1 MHMRCN
7 FGCHGQYDSA
17 PLGVR
22 KALLS
27 WRGVGSWAG
36 NSLGVRCWTPLLG
49 DTLNTT
55 PPGFAALDESAAAN
69 RGVAA
74 EMLSCRPGGEPPL
87 VLPVGEVFGEVRQ
100 AEEGAPV
107 GLRGVRAKS
116 RRGVLA
122 PAREDA
128 VVLREASRK
137 PTRALFGGEADFG
150 GELALHGVGAVSGD
164 GILLSLRGND
174 ALAAVAIRSSSRGT
188 AQMFATALNKCSKC
202 QFIRTNKQK
211 TSEFGL
217 EDYGAP

>member
-1 MHMRCN
+1 MHTQN
-7 FGCHGQYDSA
+7 VTLGCDDERDNP

-36 NSLGVRCWTPLLG
+36 KSLGVRCWTPLLG

-55 PPGFAALDESAAAN
+55 PPPGLAALAGSTAAD

-74 EMLSCRPGGEPPL
+74 EMLSRRPGGEPRL
-87 VLPVGEVFGEVRQ
+87 VLPVGEVLGEVRR
-100 AEEGAPV
+100 AEEGPPV

-122 PAREDA
+122 PAREAAAA
-128 VVLREASRK
+128 VREASRK
-137 PTRALFGGEADFG
+137 PTRALFGGEAIFG
-150 GELALHGVGAVSGD
+150 GELVLGGEGALEGPGGD
-164 GILLSLRGND
+164 GILLSLGGVK

-188 AQMFATALNKCSKC
+188 A
-202 QFIRTNKQK
+202 
-211 TSEFGL
+211 
-217 EDYGAP
+217 

>member
-1 MHMRCN
+1 M
-7 FGCHGQYDSA
+7 
-17 PLGVR
+17 R

-55 PPGFAALDESAAAN
+55 PPGFAALDGSTAAD

-74 EMLSCRPGGEPPL
+74 EMLSRRPGGEPPL
-87 VLPVGEVFGEVRQ
+87 VLPVGEVFGEVRR

-128 VVLREASRK
+128 AVVREASRK
-137 PTRALFGGEADFG
+137 PTRALFGGEAAFG

-188 AQMFATALNKCSKC
+188 AQMLPQRSSSAAHVNISETISKE
-202 QFIRTNKQK
+202 RLSLVWKTN
-211 TSEFGL
+211 
-217 EDYGAP
+217 GAP